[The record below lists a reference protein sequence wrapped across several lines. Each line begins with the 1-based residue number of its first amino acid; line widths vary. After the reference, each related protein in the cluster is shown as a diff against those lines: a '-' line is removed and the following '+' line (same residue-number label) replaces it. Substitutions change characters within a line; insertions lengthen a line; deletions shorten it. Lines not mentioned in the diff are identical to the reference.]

1 MADEIAQVCQYEI
14 EGMRFVVKGTVE
26 AARLAFTFMKW
37 LCSDRYE
44 KGFVM
49 HGEKGFKTI
58 LKMSQPDG
66 PGCVMVDKEVA
77 DQVAKMAKKQ
87 GLHFH
92 RSADFNPNC
101 SERAFFVPPKEL
113 AILTAIYKEAAAKEL
128 KESKEKISEYDGK
141 IEEVEKQLLDAQN
154 LVAKLM
160 TQLENMKQA
169 KVEVEK
175 QSRTYEEIVN
185 SDDLSCNFQE
195 FLTTLKGSEFE
206 KDPDK
211 AFTAMCNGID
221 NPPEFVA
228 KECLQPVRD
237 PSKAPKAGVHYYLP
251 EIGAVVTRKFEI
263 DKETGLVY
271 SNYYIKNKDGELY
284 NFTDK
289 DKTNEEWNRSI
300 LPELYDKAG
309 IFEETKCKV
318 FDSPERMKV
327 YYKMFGSTIAQS
339 EINVKNKIEKGE
351 KVFSSA
357 EAEQQIK
364 YAVDQYVKGKVSA
377 KMDREEVTMWI
388 DRNAVLPMKGK
399 VVYDLG
405 NDKYMEIPTSAVIAR
420 EENDNLIEIK
430 ITKDAEISIV
440 EKAEEVKLYNFTTA
454 INLDA
459 VAEKADGHYVIANH
473 ENPNFMIAVNTS
485 KTDIEMQVLNN
496 QGELQETV
504 SVPVVK
510 DKNSH
515 GYEAIKSVQAKYGF
529 SDQIAV
535 FDSVSAVREEK
546 DNENRNGGFKVL
558 ETLSAETVA
567 NRINATSKGD
577 TKGVSNDTS
586 KNVARGR

>member
-14 EGMRFVVKGTVE
+14 EGMKFLVKGTIE
-26 AARLAFTFMKW
+26 AARLAYTFMKW

-77 DQVAKMAKKQ
+77 DQVAEIAKKQ

-113 AILTAIYKEAAAKEL
+113 SILTAIYKEAAAKEL
-128 KESKEKISEYDGK
+128 KESKAKISEYDAK
-141 IEEVEKQLLDAQN
+141 IEDVEKQLMDAQN

-169 KVEVEK
+169 KVETEK
-175 QSRTYEEIVN
+175 QSKTYEEIIN
-185 SDDLSCNFQE
+185 SDNLSCSFQE

-221 NPPEFVA
+221 NPPEFKA

-271 SNYYIKNKDGELY
+271 SNYYIKNKEGELY
-284 NFTDK
+284 NFSDK

-300 LPELYDKAG
+300 LPDLYEKAG

-327 YYKMFGSTIAQS
+327 YHKMFCKTIAQS
-339 EINVKNKIEKGE
+339 EINVKNKIENGE

-357 EAEQQIK
+357 ETEKQIK
-364 YAVDQYVKGKVSA
+364 HAVDQYVKGKVSA
-377 KMDREEVTMWI
+377 KMDREEVTLWI
-388 DRNAVLPMKGK
+388 DKNSIFPMKGK

-405 NDKYMEIPTSAVIAR
+405 NDKYLEIPADASLI
-420 EENDNLIEIK
+420 EEKDNLKGIRVQ
-430 ITKDAEISIV
+430 KDVSLSIL
-440 EKAEEVKLYNFTTA
+440 EKQEERKSYNFTTA

-459 VAEKADGHYVIANH
+459 VAEKADGHYVIANS
-473 ENPNFMIAVNTS
+473 ENPNFMIAVNTNRAE
-485 KTDIEMQVLNN
+485 IEMQVLNY

-504 SVPVVK
+504 TIPVVRE
-510 DKNSH
+510 KNSQ
-515 GYEAIKSVQAKYGF
+515 GYETIKDVQKKYGF
-529 SDQIAV
+529 SDQMSV
-535 FDSVSAVREEK
+535 FDSVSAARAEK
-546 DNENRNGGFKVL
+546 DNETRSGGFKVL
-558 ETLSAETVA
+558 DTLSAEAVA
-567 NRINATSKGD
+567 NRVNSTAA
-577 TKGVSNDTS
+577 SNTQSAARDTS
-586 KNVARGR
+586 QNVARGR